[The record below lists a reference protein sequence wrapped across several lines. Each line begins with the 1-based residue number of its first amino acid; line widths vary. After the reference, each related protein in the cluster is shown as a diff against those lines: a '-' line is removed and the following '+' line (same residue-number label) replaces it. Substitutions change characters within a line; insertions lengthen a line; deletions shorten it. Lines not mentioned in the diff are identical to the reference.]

1 MRAMRSTGT
10 ADALVGAM
18 TPLHL
23 HTPLVES
30 AVLSRAAGR
39 RVWLKLEALQ
49 PPGSFKIRGIGLACQ
64 TYRERG
70 ARRFISSSGGNA
82 GLAVAYA
89 GRKLG
94 VPVLVVV
101 PASSTARARELLAA
115 EGAEV
120 TVHGDTWQE
129 ANAHAQSMLTPSD
142 AFIHPFDDPLLWQGH
157 ATMIDEVAAAGL
169 RPSSVVLAAGGGGLL
184 SGVVEGL
191 QRNAMAEVPVFAVET
206 EGAASLHAG
215 MRAGQRVALDAI
227 TSIATSLGAKQVCEQ
242 AFALAQSDNI
252 TSLVVSD
259 ADAVRACV
267 RFMDDHRLVVEPA
280 CGAALAP
287 VYSGCAELKTAGD
300 DLLVIVCGGATAT
313 AAQLLAWAN
322 QLR

>member
-1 MRAMRSTGT
+1 
-10 ADALVGAM
+10 M

-23 HTPLVES
+23 NTPLVES
-30 AVLSRAAGR
+30 AALSRAAGR

-49 PPGSFKIRGIGLACQ
+49 PSGSFKIRGVGRACQ

-70 ARRFISSSGGNA
+70 AQRFISSSGGNA

-94 VPVLVVV
+94 VPVRVVV
-101 PASSTARARELLAA
+101 PTSSTARARELLAA

-120 TVHGDTWQE
+120 TVHGDSWQE
-129 ANAHAQSMLTPSD
+129 ANALAQSLVTPDD
-142 AFIHPFDDPLLWQGH
+142 AFIHPFDDPLLWPGH
-157 ATMIDEVAAAGL
+157 ATMIDEVAAVGL
-169 RPSSVVLAAGGGGLL
+169 KPGAVMLAAGGGGLF

-191 QRNAMAEVPVFAVET
+191 RRNAMADVPVFAVET
-206 EGAASLHAG
+206 EGAASLNASL
-215 MRAGQRVALDAI
+215 RAGERQSLDRI
-227 TSIATSLGAKQVCEQ
+227 TSIATSLGAKQICEQ
-242 AFALAQSDNI
+242 AFTLARSHPV

-280 CGAALAP
+280 CGAALSPA
-287 VYSGCAELKTAGD
+287 YQRDRALGHAGE

-322 QLR
+322 SLR